1 MKKIVPFKKDIV
13 FDTNIAL
20 INSISLEHEV
30 SVQKEGVIKGKFIIS
45 GDYKITD
52 ASSSLDSFEYEL
64 PFNISVD
71 KKYDIDSSSVLID
84 DFYYEVVNS
93 KILTVSISLLVD
105 DISLCEDLVRNEEVK
120 EISFDLAKEDV
131 DKEDVSNEDTTEIKE
146 VSSLNDDSLKLDVLS
161 SKSIFDNL
169 DENESYTVYKVHIV
183 TENDTTESIIN
194 DYGVTREALEDY
206 NNLSDVKIGDKIIVP
221 ANES

>member
-30 SVQKEGVIKGKFIIS
+30 IVQKEGVIKGKFIIC

-52 ASSSLDSFEYEL
+52 ASSSLDPFEYEL

-120 EISFDLAKEDV
+120 EISFDSAL
-131 DKEDVSNEDTTEIKE
+131 DKEDVSNVDTTDEVKE
-146 VSSLNDDSLKLDVLS
+146 VSSLKDDSLKLDVLS
-161 SKSIFDNL
+161 GKSIFDNL

>member
-30 SVQKEGVIKGKFIIS
+30 IVQKEGVIKGKFIIS

-52 ASSSLDSFEYEL
+52 ASSSLDPFEYEL

-120 EISFDLAKEDV
+120 EISFDSAL
-131 DKEDVSNEDTTEIKE
+131 DKEDVSNVDTTDEVKE
-146 VSSLNDDSLKLDVLS
+146 VSSLKDDSLKLDVLS
-161 SKSIFDNL
+161 GKSIFDNL